1 MEESNMFDSP
11 SRKNSGRV
19 SKLNSKGGKF
29 IQEKQKQHAHFQHQP
44 KDSGD
49 LDVDDLFRN
58 EKKRFAIRDIKEIE
72 KFASHNEKIKIGKRI
87 K

>member
-29 IQEKQKQHAHFQHQP
+29 IQEK
-44 KDSGD
+44 
-49 LDVDDLFRN
+49 
-58 EKKRFAIRDIKEIE
+58 
-72 KFASHNEKIKIGKRI
+72 
-87 K
+87 